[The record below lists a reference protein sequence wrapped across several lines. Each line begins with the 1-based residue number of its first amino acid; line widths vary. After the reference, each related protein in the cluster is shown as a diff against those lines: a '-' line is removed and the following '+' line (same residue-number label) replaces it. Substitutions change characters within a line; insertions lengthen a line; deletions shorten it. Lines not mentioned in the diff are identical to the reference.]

1 MANKAMLKFH
11 GITQKKFNQLNNTQ
25 KRDLIQE
32 YVSTTQREKRE
43 AVTQKI
49 ADKVEDARF
58 RAKNPFSTKNVR
70 NIYLNK

>member
-11 GITQKKFNQLNNTQ
+11 GITEKKFNQLNNTQ

-43 AVTQKI
+43 AVTQ
-49 ADKVEDARF
+49 
-58 RAKNPFSTKNVR
+58 
-70 NIYLNK
+70 

>member
-1 MANKAMLKFH
+1 MANKAMLKFQ
-11 GITQKKFNQLNNTQ
+11 GITEKEFNQLTNTQ

-43 AVTQKI
+43 AVTSRI
-49 ADKVEDARF
+49 ADRVEKARR
-58 RAKNPFSTKNVR
+58 RAKSPFPTKNVK

>member
-11 GITQKKFNQLNNTQ
+11 GITEKKFNQLNNTQ

-49 ADKVEDARF
+49 ADKVKDARF